1 MLNLAVFVSG
11 GGSNF
16 GAVLDGIDRGEIDA
30 EVKVVIA
37 SKPDIYAIER
47 AKKRN
52 IPSFVFQ
59 MCDYGSQEERFEE
72 IDKVLKRYG
81 ADFIALLGSLM
92 ILPPSFV
99 KKYEKRM
106 INIHPSLIP
115 NHCGHGFYGLR
126 VHRSVLAAGD
136 KISGAT
142 VHYVDEGTDTGE
154 IILQREVPVLDGDTP
169 ETLAARVLET
179 EHKIIVEALS
189 RLSKGQEKGEGR

>member
-30 EVKVVIA
+30 EIKVVIA

-47 AKKRN
+47 AKERN

-136 KISGAT
+136 RISGAT